1 MCKKLLALGLSL
13 LLMLSLV
20 SCGETQ
26 ETDDG
31 RMQIV
36 ATLFPYYD
44 IARAIAGDQANITLL
59 VSAGR
64 ESHSYE
70 PTPMDIIRIGEA
82 DLFLYNGGT
91 DETWATEILA
101 TTDHGMAIPML
112 EQVEKHEEE
121 LVEGMQADR
130 GHGHEHG
137 EEPCDDPEH
146 GHEADVHDEEICDD
160 PTHDHDHTEEAAHE
174 EDPAHGHDHGADE
187 HAHEIE
193 YDEHIWT
200 SPVNAMTI
208 ARVTAEALIALDG
221 ENAAYYEKN
230 LQDYLAELD
239 ALDEAFRETV
249 AHAKRKLIVLGDRF
263 PLLYFCREYGLD
275 YRAAFL
281 GCSTETEPS
290 AATMAYLIDRV
301 REEQI
306 PCVYYLENSS
316 GLVAEAISE
325 AGGAEPCLIY
335 SCQTV
340 SPEDFRAGETYL
352 SLMWRNAEALK
363 KGLN

>member
-1 MCKKLLALGLSL
+1 MRKRLLAAALAL
-13 LLMLSLV
+13 LLTLSLV

-26 ETDDG
+26 ETEDG
-31 RMQIV
+31 RVQVV

-44 IARAIAGDQANITLL
+44 IARAIAGDRANITLL

-70 PTPMDIIRIGEA
+70 PTPMDIIRISES

-91 DETWATEILA
+91 DETWAAEILA
-101 TTDHGMAIPML
+101 TTAHNLAIPML

-121 LVEGMQADR
+121 LQEGMQADR
-130 GHGHEHG
+130 GHAH
-137 EEPCDDPEH
+137 
-146 GHEADVHDEEICDD
+146 
-160 PTHDHDHTEEAAHE
+160 AHE
-174 EDPAHGHDHGADE
+174 DESCDDPAHGHEAEEDE

-208 ARVTAEALIALDG
+208 ARVTAEALTALDG
-221 ENAAYYEKN
+221 ENAAYYAAN
-230 LQDYLAELD
+230 LEAYLAELT
-239 ALDEAFRETV
+239 ALDGAFRALV
-249 AHAKRKLIVLGDRF
+249 AQAERRLIVLGDRF

-301 REEQI
+301 RAEQI

-352 SLMWRNAEALK
+352 SLMWRNVEALK